1 MKYTLYESI
10 ENRDDLYENI
20 YVNKIETKN
29 KKEIEEE
36 INKLKEKCSKN
47 PSYEYG
53 YRIIKKLF

>member
-10 ENRDDLYENI
+10 EDRDDLYENI
-20 YVNKIETKN
+20 YENEIETKN

-47 PSYEYG
+47 PSYVYEYAV
-53 YRIIKKLF
+53 IKRFF

>member
-29 KKEIEEE
+29 K
-36 INKLKEKCSKN
+36 
-47 PSYEYG
+47 
-53 YRIIKKLF
+53 

>member
-20 YVNKIETKN
+20 YVNKI
-29 KKEIEEE
+29 EIEEE